1 MRNIYELFESKIEEE
16 LDEEYFR
23 IQESLDEFLIIE
35 KIIDDCNLLKNNPT
49 LTVMHSNQESPL
61 Q

>member
-1 MRNIYELFESKIEEE
+1 MSLLFLPLFLIFHFLET
-16 LDEEYFR
+16 
-23 IQESLDEFLIIE
+23 EFLIIE